1 MSTITTNKPTY
12 VHADNATISIDLD
25 YNSVPKQYG
34 ICYGTDPKPTIKN
47 SLALCADSVGQL
59 CELLGLEAATT
70 YYARAFVQNRSD
82 VLYGNEIS
90 FTTAERLIESGH
102 EYVDMGLSVK
112 WATMNVGA
120 TVVEEGGDYFAW
132 GEVERKESYI
142 WDNYHYGN
150 SRTTLTKYCE
160 SEEYGTVDNK
170 TMLDLLDDAAYMN
183 WGGKWRMPTY
193 NEWDELLRNSTWTWV
208 EQNGVKG
215 VRVRSTKNGNCIF
228 LPTTGYKV
236 GADLNYKD
244 DIVGFWSGSLSK
256 NGSYMSYGVSVESPN
271 NTASFYGFN
280 RYNGYPIRA
289 VMDNAITPPAVDVPT
304 VVTNGANEVTKNSA
318 IVGGNVVSDGG
329 LEVTE
334 RGVYYSMSANPI
346 ETGTK
351 VECGSGLGEFTYNFT
366 DLQTGATYYVRAY
379 AKNKFGVAYGE
390 EISFVCEALPTVT
403 TIQPTNVSY
412 TSATVGGNVTDDGG
426 LEVTER
432 GVVYGTN
439 QNPTI
444 EDSKVANGSGLGQ
457 FTCNLT
463 DLQDGM
469 TYYARAYA
477 VNAKGTEYG
486 EEVSFTTKQQFVP
499 TIVTTQPTNVAYN
512 SATVGGNVTN
522 DGGAE
527 VTERGIVYAT
537 TQNPT
542 TEDRKVSNG
551 SGLGEFPCNLTDLQE
566 GTTYY
571 ARAYAIN
578 AKGMVYGEE
587 VSFITLKIGEP
598 VDLGLS
604 VKWAT
609 CNVGASKPE
618 DYGSYFAWGE
628 TSTKSTYNWSTY
640 KWCNGSHTSLTKYN
654 TSSIYGTVDNKT
666 TLELSDDAARAN
678 WGGSWR
684 MPTDAELTELCE
696 QCTWTWTS
704 QNGVNGYK
712 VTSNSNGNSIFL
724 PAASHR
730 SDSSLSGAGSGGSYW
745 SSSLYT
751 DEPISAWHVAFLSSY
766 VGWSSIGRVY
776 GRSVRPVCP

>member
-1 MSTITTNKPTY
+1 MKIYNYILLSVLFGATALITSCQRDEEVIVSTITTNKPTY

-25 YNSVPKQYG
+25 YNGTPKQYG

-82 VLYGNEIS
+82 VLYGNEIT
-90 FTTAERLIESGH
+90 FTTAERLTESGH

-132 GEVERKESYI
+132 GEVERKESYM

-170 TMLDLLDDAAYMN
+170 AVLDLWDDAAYMI

-244 DIVGFWSGSLSK
+244 VIVGFWSGSLSK
-256 NGSYMSYGVSVESPN
+256 NGSYMSYGVSIESPN

-289 VMDNAITPPAVDVPT
+289 VMDNAITPPAVDVPV
-304 VVTNGANEVTKNSA
+304 VVTSAASKIARNSA
-318 IVGGNVVSDGG
+318 IVGGNVLSDGG
-329 LEVTE
+329 LEVIE

-346 ETGTK
+346 ATGTK
-351 VECGSGLGEFTYNFT
+351 VDCGSGLGEFIYTLTN
-366 DLQTGATYYVRAY
+366 LQTDATYYVCAY

-390 EISFVCEALPTVT
+390 EVSFVCETLPTVAT
-403 TIQPTNVSY
+403 TQPTNVSY
-412 TSATVGGNVTDDGG
+412 TSANVGGNVTDGAG

-439 QNPTI
+439 QNPTTG
-444 EDSKVANGSGLGQ
+444 DSKVTGGSGLGE
-457 FTCNLT
+457 FTCNLA
-463 DLQDGM
+463 DLQDGV
-469 TYYARAYA
+469 TYYVRAYA
-477 VNAKGTEYG
+477 VNAKGTAYG
-486 EEVSFTTKQQFVP
+486 EEVIFTTL
-499 TIVTTQPTNVAYN
+499 
-512 SATVGGNVTN
+512 SL
-522 DGGAE
+522 
-527 VTERGIVYAT
+527 
-537 TQNPT
+537 
-542 TEDRKVSNG
+542 NG
-551 SGLGEFPCNLTDLQE
+551 HE
-566 GTTYY
+566 Y
-571 ARAYAIN
+571 
-578 AKGMVYGEE
+578 
-587 VSFITLKIGEP
+587 

-609 CNVGASKPE
+609 MNVGASNPE
-618 DYGSYFAWGE
+618 DYGDYFAWGE
-628 TSTKSTYNWSTY
+628 TEPKETYNLSTY
-640 KWCNGSHTSLTKYN
+640 KYCNGSDGSLTKYN
-654 TSSIYGTVDNKT
+654 TISICGTIDNKT
-666 TLELSDDAARAN
+666 KLDLSDDAARAN

-684 MPTDAELTELCE
+684 MPTLAELTELRE
-696 QCTWTWTS
+696 QCTWTWTT
-704 QNGVNGYK
+704 QNGVKGYK
-712 VTSNSNGNSIFL
+712 VKSKSNGNSIFL
-724 PAASHR
+724 PAAGFR
-730 SDSSLSGAGSGGSYW
+730 DGSSLHDAGSNGDYW

-751 DEPISAWHVAFLSSY
+751 DLPDNAWS
-766 VGWSSIGRVY
+766 VY
-776 GRSVRPVCP
+776 FDSGGVFWNARYRYFGRSVRPVCP